1 MRGRPRRRRSERR
14 EVARA
19 SAGISIWRVLAALF
33 LFASAA
39 ALYVLSVSDAFLVRP
54 ALLDLRGAAVTPRHA
69 VERIARLA
77 PPPNAF
83 RMRTAAIEQALEDLP
98 AVEDA
103 RVNVLLPGRLI
114 VEIRE
119 REAVLVWRAADRRF
133 LVDAT
138 GRLFPLAPP
147 TATQGAAALP
157 VAHDRRA
164 RAVEAKVGASL
175 DAVDLAV
182 VRQLG
187 AVTPQLLASR
197 ATRLDLWVDDHSGYV
212 LEAEPNGWRAVFGL
226 YTASLRSPDQIP
238 AQVQCLRSLL
248 ADREASVTAVFLS
261 PIERRCGTFTDRRS
275 PAPTRAP

>member
-1 MRGRPRRRRSERR
+1 
-14 EVARA
+14 VARA
-19 SAGISIWRVLAALF
+19 SAGISIWRVLAALV
-33 LFASAA
+33 LFASAG
-39 ALYVLSVSDAFLVRP
+39 ALYLLSVSEAFLVRP
-54 ALLDLRGAAVTPRHA
+54 ALLDLRGAAVTSRDS
-69 VERIARLA
+69 VEQIARLA

-98 AVEDA
+98 AVDDA
-103 RVNVLLPGRLI
+103 HVNVLLPGRLI
-114 VEIRE
+114 VEVRE
-119 REAVLVWRAADRRF
+119 REPVLVWQAAGKRF

-138 GRLFPLAPP
+138 GRLFALAPP
-147 TATQGAAALP
+147 SATQAAAALP
-157 VAHDRRA
+157 LAHDRRA
-164 RAVEAKVGASL
+164 RAVDAKVGGTL

-212 LEAEPNGWRAVFGL
+212 LQASPNGWRAIFGL
-226 YTASLRSPDQIP
+226 YTASLRSPDRIP

-248 ADREASVTAVFLS
+248 ADREASITAVFLS

-275 PAPTRAP
+275 PSPSTAP